1 MVFDKLVTLLVETL
15 VVPTVVVEAKL
26 LDEVEMELLEL
37 DEEEDEIG
45 VSEVEV
51 TGTTVLEKV
60 VPLVLDWSRA
70 TKLPTPTATTMI
82 ETTRITITPVMA
94 LRAGASII
102 VTSYAVQG
110 LYIESI
116 RTKEIQPVH
125 VWKSDK
131 ILK

>member
-37 DEEEDEIG
+37 DEEEDEMG

-51 TGTTVLEKV
+51 TGTTVLKKV

-70 TKLPTPTATTMI
+70 TKLPAPTATTII
-82 ETTRITITPVMA
+82 ETTRITVTPAMA
-94 LRAGASII
+94 LRAGASLIAI
-102 VTSYAVQG
+102 SPSDCAGV
-110 LYIESI
+110 LY
-116 RTKEIQPVH
+116 
-125 VWKSDK
+125 
-131 ILK
+131 